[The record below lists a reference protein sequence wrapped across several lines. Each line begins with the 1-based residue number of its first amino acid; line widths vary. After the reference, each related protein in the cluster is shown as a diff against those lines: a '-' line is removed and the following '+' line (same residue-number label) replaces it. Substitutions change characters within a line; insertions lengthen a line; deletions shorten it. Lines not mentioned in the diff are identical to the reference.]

1 MSILVRT
8 GNGITDLTYVDS
20 ATKGLKV
27 LQKTGEKTVQ
37 WITTAAGTT
46 YQNILQKR
54 GVKDLFYGS
63 ITIPADEPAWAANP
77 KSGGNVLYGTYIS
90 QTTLNNYGRGSL
102 DITYHNTT
110 IHSSSSFFGMTAGS
124 KQPMTDIN
132 TSLGTVGASNGI
144 IMNWEVNADHFQ
156 TNPFA
161 SSVKKIF
168 LVNTSDASKKLV
180 AILTFNRVEQK
191 SGGNGY
197 YIYYT
202 VRNIF
207 NSITDKS
214 GTYTLGI
221 RSSDS

>member
-54 GVKDLFYGS
+54 SVKDLFYGS
-63 ITIPADEPAWAANP
+63 ITIPADVPSWAANP
-77 KSGGNVLYGTYIS
+77 MSGGNVLYGTYIS

-102 DITYHNTT
+102 GITYHNTT
-110 IHSSSSFFGMTAGS
+110 INSSSSFFGMTAGS
-124 KQPMTDIN
+124 NKPMTDIN
-132 TSLGTVGASNGI
+132 TSLGTTVASDGI
-144 IMNWEVNADHFQ
+144 IMNWEVNADQ
-156 TNPFA
+156 YKTNPFA

-180 AILTFNRVEQK
+180 ALVTYNRTESK

-202 VRNIF
+202 VRDIF

-221 RSSDS
+221 RSSDT

>member
-8 GNGITDLTYVDS
+8 GNGITDLKYVDS

-63 ITIPADEPAWAANP
+63 ITIPADEPTWAANP
-77 KSGGNVLYGTYIS
+77 QSGGNVLYNKYIS
-90 QTTLNNYGRGSL
+90 QTTLDNYGRGSL
-102 DITYHNTT
+102 GITFHNTT
-110 IHSSSSFFGMTAGS
+110 INSSSSFFGMTAGS
-124 KQPMTDIN
+124 NQPMTDID
-132 TSLGTVGASNGI
+132 TSLGTIAASNGI
-144 IMNWEVNADHFQ
+144 IMNWEVNADHFM

-168 LVNTSDASKKLV
+168 LVNKSDASKKLV
-180 AILTFNRVEQK
+180 ALLTFNRAEPK

-202 VRNIF
+202 VRDIF
-207 NSITDKS
+207 NSITNKS

-221 RSSDS
+221 RSSDT

>member
-8 GNGITDLTYVDS
+8 GNGIADLKYVDS

-27 LQKTGEKTVQ
+27 LQKTGNKTVQ

-63 ITIPADEPAWAANP
+63 ITIPADVPAWAANP
-77 KSGGNVLYGTYIS
+77 QSGGNVLYNKYIS

-102 DITYHNTT
+102 GIDYHNTT
-110 IHSSSSFFGMTAGS
+110 IASSSSFFEMSAGTN
-124 KQPMTDIN
+124 KPLTDIN
-132 TSLGTVGASNGI
+132 TTLTSTSASSGVL
-144 IMNWEVNADHFQ
+144 MNWTVNSDQFKASA
-156 TNPFA
+156 FA
-161 SSVKKIF
+161 TSVKKIF
-168 LVNTSDASKKLV
+168 LVNTADASKKLV
-180 AILTFNRVEQK
+180 LLLSGGNVEVK
-191 SGGNGY
+191 SGGDGY
-197 YIYYT
+197 WIGYT
-202 VRNIF
+202 VRDIF

-221 RSSDS
+221 RSSDT

>member
-8 GNGITDLTYVDS
+8 GNGITDLKYVDS

-37 WITTAAGTT
+37 WITTSAGTT

-77 KSGGNVLYGTYIS
+77 KSGGTVIYAAYMNPNYI
-90 QTTLNNYGRGSL
+90 NNYGRGSL
-102 DITYHNTT
+102 GIDFHNTT
-110 IHSSSSFFGMTAGS
+110 IKTSSAFFGMTGGS
-124 KQPMTDIN
+124 NMPLTDLN
-132 TSLGTVGASNGI
+132 TTLTSSTVTSGV
-144 IMNWEVNADHFQ
+144 IMNWTVNSDYFKTH
-156 TNPFA
+156 PFV
-161 SSVKKIF
+161 SSIKKIF

-180 AILTFNRVEQK
+180 LLLTYQRTETK

-197 YIYYT
+197 WIYFT

-207 NSITDKS
+207 NSITNKS

-221 RSSDS
+221 RSSDT

>member
-27 LQKTGEKTVQ
+27 LQKTGDKTVQ

-54 GVKDLFYGS
+54 GVKDLFYVD
-63 ITIPADEPAWAANP
+63 ITIPADVPAWAANP
-77 KSGGNVLYGTYIS
+77 QSGGNVLYNKYIS

-102 DITYHNTT
+102 GIDYHNTT
-110 IHSSSSFFGMTAGS
+110 IASSSSFFGMSAGTN
-124 KQPMTDIN
+124 KPLTDIYTTL
-132 TSLGTVGASNGI
+132 TSTQATNGVR
-144 IMNWEVNADHFQ
+144 MNWTVNAEQFKASA
-156 TNPFA
+156 FA
-161 SSVKKIF
+161 TSVKKIF
-168 LVNTSDASKKLV
+168 LVNTTDASKKLV
-180 AILTFNRVEQK
+180 ILLTYNSIDIK

-197 YIYYT
+197 WIYYT
-202 VRNIF
+202 VRDIF

-214 GTYTLGI
+214 GTYILGI
-221 RSSDS
+221 RSSDT

>member
-8 GNGITDLTYVDS
+8 GNGITGLKYVDS

-37 WITTAAGTT
+37 WIITAAGTT

-54 GVKDLFYGS
+54 GTKDLFYGS

-77 KSGGNVLYGTYIS
+77 KSGGNVLYGTYIT

-110 IHSSSSFFGMTAGS
+110 IRSSSSFFGMTAGS
-124 KQPMTDIN
+124 NRPMTDIN
-132 TSLGTVGASNGI
+132 TSLRAVGASNGI
-144 IMNWEVNADHFQ
+144 VMNWEVNADHFQ

-180 AILTFNRVEQK
+180 ALLTFNRVEQK

>member
-63 ITIPADEPAWAANP
+63 ITIPADEPTWAANP
-77 KSGGNVLYGTYIS
+77 MSGGSVLYGTYIS
-90 QTTLNNYGRGSL
+90 QTTLNNYGRGGL
-102 DITYHNTT
+102 YITFHNTK
-110 IHSSSSFFGMTAGS
+110 IHTSSSFFGMTAGS
-124 KQPMTDIN
+124 NQPMTDIN
-132 TSLGTVGASNGI
+132 TSLGETNASNSI
-144 IMNWEVNADHFQ
+144 IMNWEVNADQFKTH
-156 TNPFA
+156 PFV

-180 AILTFNRVEQK
+180 ALLTFHSADPK

-202 VRNIF
+202 VRDIF

-221 RSSDS
+221 RSSDT

>member
-8 GNGITDLTYVDS
+8 GNGITDLKYVDS

-27 LQKTGEKTVQ
+27 LQKTGDKTVQ
-37 WITTAAGTT
+37 WITTEAGTT

-77 KSGGNVLYGTYIS
+77 QSGGNVLYAAYMNPNYI
-90 QTTLNNYGRGSL
+90 NNYGRGSL
-102 DITYHNTT
+102 GIDFHNTT
-110 IHSSSSFFGMTAGS
+110 IASSSAFFGMTGGS
-124 KQPMTDIN
+124 NKPLTDIN
-132 TSLGTVGASNGI
+132 TTLTSTRATNGVR
-144 IMNWEVNADHFQ
+144 MNWTVNSDYFK
-156 TNPFA
+156 TNPFV

-180 AILTFNRVEQK
+180 LLLTYRSIDIK
-191 SGGNGY
+191 SGGDGY
-197 YIYYT
+197 WIYYT
-202 VRNIF
+202 VRDIF

-214 GTYTLGI
+214 GTYILGI
-221 RSSDS
+221 RSSDT

>member
-63 ITIPADEPAWAANP
+63 ITIPADVPAWVANP
-77 KSGGNVLYGTYIS
+77 MSGGNVLYETYIS

-102 DITYHNTT
+102 GITFHNAT
-110 IHSSSSFFGMTAGS
+110 INSVSSFFGMTAGS
-124 KQPMTDIN
+124 NQPMTDIN
-132 TSLGTVGASNGI
+132 ASIGTTAAIDGVV
-144 IMNWEVNADHFQ
+144 MNWEVNVDQFK
-156 TNPFA
+156 TNPFV

-180 AILTFNRVEQK
+180 ALLTFNRAELK
-191 SGGNGY
+191 SGGDGY
-197 YIYYT
+197 WITYS
-202 VRNIF
+202 VRDFF

-221 RSSDS
+221 RSSDT